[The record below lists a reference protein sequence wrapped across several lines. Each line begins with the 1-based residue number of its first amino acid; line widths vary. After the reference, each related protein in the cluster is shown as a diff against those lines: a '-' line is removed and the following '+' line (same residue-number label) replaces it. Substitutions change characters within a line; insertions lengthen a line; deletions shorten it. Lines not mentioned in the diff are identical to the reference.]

1 MTPAPAPWQL
11 WDAPGWR
18 DPCSVQEAGAA
29 GSSPGIWECDLKP
42 TFLRHFG
49 AQGLHCAP
57 HSPAPISVSDTGA
70 AWLCLGV
77 SGVFGV
83 LGYLEPRAGLGFG
96 TQFGT
101 RWTQQSTQKGLLAA
115 GFRNGASI
123 PPKYPLFGGS
133 SCLEVPP
140 GRSGSQSWLGCRA
153 HTDAGCP
160 TTEAP
165 AAGAVGSTHPTVLP
179 GRRKGNTEINVQ
191 HYHWAEIWLGF
202 PARDAAF
209 PLLPALGAQPGW
221 PGRWGVPARAFR

>member
-18 DPCSVQEAGAA
+18 DPCSVREAGAA

-42 TFLRHFG
+42 TFLGTLEPRDCTALPTALLPPRCQTQVQHG
-49 AQGLHCAP
+49 R
-57 HSPAPISVSDTGA
+57 V
-70 AWLCLGV
+70 WGV
-77 SGVFGV
+77 SEVFGV

-140 GRSGSQSWLGCRA
+140 GRSGPQSWLGCRA

-165 AAGAVGSTHPTVLP
+165 AAGAVGSAHPTVLP